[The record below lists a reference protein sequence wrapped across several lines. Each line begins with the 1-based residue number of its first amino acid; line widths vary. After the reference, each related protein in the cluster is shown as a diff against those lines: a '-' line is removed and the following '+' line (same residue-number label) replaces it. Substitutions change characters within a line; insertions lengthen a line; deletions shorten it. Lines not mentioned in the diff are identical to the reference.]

1 MRLRARE
8 GRMSVFERVAE
19 WFSDRWEGIKE
30 AVSDLRYDLTHLDP
44 LDKRELLGWIGIILS
59 ILALVLKRLGL

>member
-1 MRLRARE
+1 
-8 GRMSVFERVAE
+8 MSVFDGFAE

-30 AVSDLRYDLTHLDP
+30 AVSDFYYDMANMDA

-59 ILALVLKRLGL
+59 VLALVLKRLGL

>member
-1 MRLRARE
+1 
-8 GRMSVFERVAE
+8 MSVFERVGE

-30 AVSDLRYDLTHLDP
+30 AVSDFYYDMANMDA

-59 ILALVLKRLGL
+59 VLALVLKRLGL